1 MRALQFGVL
10 EEKTLGSRAVEAM
23 LSHLSLSLICVLGLL
38 NTHTQGV
45 EHDTRLVTSGP
56 LVHPHLIGCR
66 SSELATF
73 RCWWSSG
80 TFSNLSEPGALSLFF
95 QMKTITPSEWQECPE
110 YTHFTQNECYFSRE
124 FTQIWKTYC
133 VQLRSAT
140 LKHNITY
147 DQQCFTVENIV
158 YPDPPVGLNWTLLN
172 ISRSGLNFDIMVRWA
187 PPPSAEVHTGWMSL
201 KYEVHYRVQ
210 NSSHWD
216 KLDLESGTQQSIY
229 GLHTGK
235 HYEVRVRCTMS
246 AFKNFGD
253 FSDSVFVHV
262 PSILSQES
270 MFSTRLLL
278 IAGVVMLLIFLILIL
293 LSQQQRLMVILLPP
307 VPAPKIK
314 GIDPELLKKGK
325 LDELNSLLSQNIYK
339 HDSYP
344 DDSWVEF
351 IQIDLDE
358 VAEKNESSDK
368 QRLLGP
374 SHHGSTLYLGS
385 THKGDDDS
393 GLEMEPDRE
402 ERHHLVTRN
411 SSTPTP
417 EPQTENQ
424 IQFNRIDGNNW
435 MNMDFY
441 AQVSD
446 VTPAGGVVLTAE
458 QQNNTLSKK
467 KGDEMEEDK
476 NKDIQFMM
484 IDSDRGYSSE
494 NVARHL
500 VSDSP
505 SNQNPD
511 QPYHVFNPGAEE
523 ERQASS
529 YVSDPPPPSILPPL
543 PDYTVVQEVDEQ
555 HSVLLNPRSAPQTP
569 SCPQN
574 STKCPP
580 NMSVGYLTPELLE
593 NFSP

>member
-1 MRALQFGVL
+1 C
-10 EEKTLGSRAVEAM
+10 S
-23 LSHLSLSLICVLGLL
+23 I
-38 NTHTQGV
+38 
-45 EHDTRLVTSGP
+45 P
-56 LVHPHLIGCR
+56 
-66 SSELATF
+66 
-73 RCWWSSG
+73 
-80 TFSNLSEPGALSLFF
+80 
-95 QMKTITPSEWQECPE
+95 PSEWQECPE
-110 YTHFTQNECYFSRE
+110 YTPSVQNECYFSRD
-124 FTQIWKTYC
+124 FTRIWTTYC
-133 VQLRSAT
+133 VQLRST
-140 LKHNITY
+140 THTRNITH
-147 DQQCFTVENIV
+147 DEQCFTVENIV

-172 ISRSGLNFDIMVRWA
+172 ISRSGMNFDIMVRWA

-201 KYEVHYRVQ
+201 KYEVHYRVR

-270 MFSTRLLL
+270 MFPMRLLL
-278 IAGVVMLLIFLILIL
+278 IVGVVVLLIFLILVL

-325 LDELNSLLSQNIYK
+325 LDELNSLLSSQHMYK
-339 HDSYP
+339 PDSYP

-358 VAEKNESSDK
+358 AAEKNESSDK

-374 SHHGSTLYLGS
+374 SHHGSTRCLGS

-393 GLEMEPDRE
+393 GLEMEADRE
-402 ERHHLVTRN
+402 ERHPLVSRS

-417 EPQTENQ
+417 ESQTE
-424 IQFNRIDGNNW
+424 IQTQFETNDGNNW
-435 MNMDFY
+435 INMDFY

-446 VTPAGGVVLTAE
+446 VTPAGGVVLTPE

-467 KGDEMEEDK
+467 KGEEKEEDK
-476 NKDIQFMM
+476 KKKLDIQLMV
-484 IDSDRGYSSE
+484 IDSDGGYSSE

-500 VSDSP
+500 VPDSP
-505 SNQNPD
+505 SNQDPD
-511 QPYHVFNPGAEE
+511 QPYHVLNPDAEE

-529 YVSDPPPPSILPPL
+529 YISEASPPSALPPL

-555 HSVLLNPRSAPQTP
+555 HSLLLNPNSAPQPP

-574 STKCPP
+574 PTKCPP
-580 NMSVGYLTPELLE
+580 NMPVGYLTPELLD

>member
-1 MRALQFGVL
+1 MRAEEFGAL
-10 EEKTLGSRAVEAM
+10 EEHTHTARVEAM

-38 NTHTQGV
+38 NTHTHGV
-45 EHDTRLVTSGP
+45 KHDPGLVTSGP
-56 LVHPHLIGCR
+56 PVLPHLIGCR
-66 SSELATF
+66 SSELVTF
-73 RCWWSSG
+73 RCWWNSG
-80 TFSNLSEPGALSLFF
+80 TFSNLSEPGALAFFF
-95 QMKTITPSEWQECPE
+95 QTKTITPSEWQECPE
-110 YTHFTQNECYFSRE
+110 YTPYVQNECYFSRQ
-124 FTQIWKTYC
+124 FTRIWTTYC

-140 LKHNITY
+140 LRHNITY

-158 YPDPPVGLNWTLLN
+158 FPDPPVGLNWTLLN

-253 FSDSVFVHV
+253 FSDSVFVLV
-262 PSILSQES
+262 PSTLSQEPK
-270 MFSTRLLL
+270 FPTKLLL
-278 IAGVVMLLIFLILIL
+278 IAGVIVLLIFLILIL

-325 LDELNSLLSQNIYK
+325 LDELNTLLSGQNIYK
-339 HDSYP
+339 PDSYL

-374 SHHGSTLYLGS
+374 SRHGSTRCLGS

-393 GLEMEPDRE
+393 GLEMDPDRE
-402 ERHHLVTRN
+402 ERHPLVSR
-411 SSTPTP
+411 SDSTPTP
-417 EPQTENQ
+417 EQQTE
-424 IQFNRIDGNNW
+424 IQMQFDRNEGNNW

-446 VTPAGGVVLTAE
+446 VTPAGGVVLTPE
-458 QQNNTLSKK
+458 QQNNTPSKK
-467 KGDEMEEDK
+467 KGEEKEEDK
-476 NKDIQFMM
+476 KKDIQLMV
-484 IDSDRGYSSE
+484 IKSDGEYSSE
-494 NVARHL
+494 SVACHL

-505 SNQNPD
+505 PSRDPD
-511 QPYHVFNPGAEE
+511 QPYHVLHPDTKE
-523 ERQASS
+523 ERQTSS
-529 YVSDPPPPSILPPL
+529 YISDPPPPPLLPPL

-555 HSVLLNPRSAPQTP
+555 HSLLLNPSPAPQTP

-574 STKCPP
+574 PTKCPP
-580 NMSVGYLTPELLE
+580 NMPVGYLTPELLE